1 MSIIKKILTEQN
13 IPFTEVGE
21 NQYDIDEVGGNIIDG
36 MSFSF
41 FLHGNRTVRVSNEE
55 VHLTDL
61 VKAYATGF
69 DEFAEAMKKYL

>member
-13 IPFTEVGE
+13 IPFTEVGK

-41 FLHGNRTVRVSNEE
+41 FLHRNRTVRVSNEE
-55 VHLTDL
+55 EHLVDL

-69 DEFAEAMKKYL
+69 DEFAKAMKQYL